1 MALPS
6 IKKHDPYAAMRFLP
20 FRFFVFARMTLTL
33 GVQMQAVIVGW
44 QIYQLTNN
52 PLSLGLIGLTEAV
65 PALSI
70 SLFAGHFADHY
81 NRKRIMMFSQTVIL
95 IAYVA
100 LALVSLPAFK
110 EFLKNNIWVIYFFV
124 FTSGMVRGLFGPA
137 TSAFQGQLIP
147 KKNYANSVTWVSTIW
162 QLSAM
167 TGPALAG
174 FVYALT
180 SASFTYTLAAGLVLA
195 SIVFMMFVHG
205 KPFRVKKSKSLF
217 DSLSHG
223 LRFVFKNQVILSAL
237 SLDMFAV
244 LFGGAVALL
253 PIFAADILKTGSL
266 GLGLLR
272 AAPALGAMLMAFAL
286 AHFPLN
292 ANAGRKMLMAV
303 FGFGLCMIAFGISQ
317 NFYLSLFVLT
327 VSGALDNISV
337 VIRGTIIQTMTPHHM
352 RGRVSSVNHIFIG
365 SSNEIGAFESGLA
378 ASLMG
383 TVPSVVF
390 GGTMTLFIVGI
401 TSLIAPKLRKLN
413 L

>member
-1 MALPS
+1 MT
-6 IKKHDPYAAMRFLP
+6 KTKHDAYSALRFLP
-20 FRFFVFARMTLTL
+20 FRFFVLARMTLTL

-44 QIYQLTNN
+44 QIYQLTQN
-52 PLSLGLIGLTEAV
+52 PLALGLIGLTEAI

-81 NRKRIMMFSQTVIL
+81 NRKRIIQFSQTVIL
-95 IAYVA
+95 IAYVS
-100 LALVSLPAFK
+100 LAFLSLPQFS
-110 EFLKNNIWVIYFFV
+110 ELLKVHVWLIYFFV

-147 KKNYANSVTWVSTIW
+147 KKDYANSVTWVSTIW

-174 FVYALT
+174 FIYALT
-180 SASFTYTLAAGLVLA
+180 SASFTYAVAAVLVFS
-195 SIVFMMFVHG
+195 SIIFMAVVHG
-205 KPFRVKKSKSLF
+205 KPFQVKKSTSLF
-217 DSLSHG
+217 DSLGHG
-223 LRFVFKNQVILSAL
+223 LKFVFKNQIILSAL

-253 PIFAADILKTGSL
+253 PIFAADILKTGAM
-266 GLGLLR
+266 GLGILR
-272 AAPALGAMLMAFAL
+272 AAPALGAMTMAFAL

-292 ANAGRKMLMAV
+292 QKAGQKMLLAV
-303 FGFGLCMIAFGISQ
+303 MGFGICMIGFGLSQ
-317 NFYLSLFVLT
+317 SFYLSLALLT
-327 VSGALDNISV
+327 LSGALDNISV

-383 TVPSVVF
+383 IVPSVIF
-390 GGTMTLFIVGI
+390 GGTMTLIVVAV
-401 TSLIAPKLRKLN
+401 TALVSPKLRKLN

>member
-1 MALPS
+1 MT
-6 IKKHDPYAAMRFLP
+6 KTKHDAYSALRFLP
-20 FRFFVFARMTLTL
+20 FRFFVLARMTLTL

-44 QIYQLTNN
+44 QIYQLTQN
-52 PLSLGLIGLTEAV
+52 PLALGLIGLTEAI

-81 NRKRIMMFSQTVIL
+81 NRKRIIQFSQTVIL
-95 IAYVA
+95 IAYLS
-100 LALVSLPAFK
+100 LAVLSLPQFSGL
-110 EFLKNNIWVIYFFV
+110 LKMHIWLIYFFV
-124 FTSGMVRGLFGPA
+124 FISGMVRGLFGPA

-147 KKNYANSVTWVSTIW
+147 KKDYGNSVTWVSTIW

-174 FVYALT
+174 FIYAFT
-180 SASFTYTLAAGLVLA
+180 SASFTYAVAAVLVFS
-195 SIVFMMFVHG
+195 SIIFMAGVHG
-205 KPFRVKKSKSLF
+205 KPFKVKKSTSLF

-223 LRFVFKNQVILSAL
+223 LKFVFNNKIILSAL

-253 PIFAADILKTGSL
+253 PIFAADILKTGAM
-266 GLGLLR
+266 GLGILR
-272 AAPALGAMLMAFAL
+272 AAPALGAMTMAFAL

-292 ANAGRKMLMAV
+292 QKAGQKMLMAV
-303 FGFGLCMIAFGISQ
+303 MGFGICMIGFGLSQ
-317 NFYLSLFVLT
+317 NFYLSLALLT

-337 VIRGTIIQTMTPHHM
+337 VIRGTIVQTMTPHHM

-383 TVPSVVF
+383 LVPSVIF
-390 GGTMTLFIVGI
+390 GGTMTLIVVAV
-401 TSLIAPKLRKLN
+401 TALVSPKLRKLD

>member
-1 MALPS
+1 MT
-6 IKKHDPYAAMRFLP
+6 KTKHDAYSALRFLP
-20 FRFFVFARMTLTL
+20 FRFFVLARMTLTL

-44 QIYQLTNN
+44 QIYQLTQN
-52 PLSLGLIGLTEAV
+52 PLALGLIGLTEAI

-81 NRKRIMMFSQTVIL
+81 NRKRIIQFSQTVIL
-95 IAYVA
+95 IAYLS
-100 LALVSLPAFK
+100 LAVLSLPQFSGL
-110 EFLKNNIWVIYFFV
+110 LKMHIWLIYFFV
-124 FTSGMVRGLFGPA
+124 FISGMVRGLFGPA

-147 KKNYANSVTWVSTIW
+147 KKDYGNSVTWVSTIW

-174 FVYALT
+174 FIYAFT
-180 SASFTYTLAAGLVLA
+180 SASFTYAVAAVLVFS
-195 SIVFMMFVHG
+195 SIIFMAGVHG
-205 KPFRVKKSKSLF
+205 KPFKVKKSTSLF

-223 LRFVFKNQVILSAL
+223 LKFVFNNKIILSAL

-253 PIFAADILKTGSL
+253 PIFAADILKTGAM
-266 GLGLLR
+266 GLGILR
-272 AAPALGAMLMAFAL
+272 AAPALGAMTMAFAL

-292 ANAGRKMLMAV
+292 QKAGQKMLLAV
-303 FGFGLCMIAFGISQ
+303 MGFGICMIGFGLSQ
-317 NFYLSLFVLT
+317 NFYLSLALLT

-337 VIRGTIIQTMTPHHM
+337 VIRGTIVQTMTPHHM

-383 TVPSVVF
+383 LVPSVIF
-390 GGTMTLFIVGI
+390 GGTMTLIVVAV
-401 TSLIAPKLRKLN
+401 TALVSPKLRKLD